1 MSKYTVTIQLADR
14 DSFVHFVDNVGP
26 VVGQLVVTVEA
37 DVEADEAVLD
47 EGVRAMESA
56 EERRKVR
63 QPRGS
68 KVNDTILAALHN
80 STLTVR
86 QLKEALEQAD
96 LSPGS
101 LSTGIAMLQKSG
113 QIERVGEGLYALA
126 GYKQAAE

>member
-1 MSKYTVTIQLADR
+1 MSKYTVTIQIADR

-26 VVGQLVVTVEA
+26 LVGQIVVTVEA
-37 DVEADEAVLD
+37 DQEAEAEAASDEPA
-47 EGVRAMESA
+47 AP
-56 EERRKVR
+56 KVR
-63 QPRGS
+63 QLRGS

-80 STLTVR
+80 STLTVK

-101 LSTGIAMLQKSG
+101 LSTGISMLQKSG

>member
-14 DSFVHFVDNVGP
+14 EHFLNFIDTVGP

-37 DVEADEAVLD
+37 DQQTADEQTPD
-47 EGVRAMESA
+47 EPAA
-56 EERRKVR
+56 PKVR
-63 QPRGS
+63 QLRGS

-80 STLTVR
+80 STLTVK

-96 LSPGS
+96 LSAGS

>member
-14 DSFVHFVDNVGP
+14 EHFLNFIDTVGP

-37 DVEADEAVLD
+37 SSSAEVELD
-47 EGVRAMESA
+47 EPAA
-56 EERRKVR
+56 PKAR
-63 QPRGS
+63 QLRGS

-80 STLTVR
+80 STLTVK

-113 QIERVGEGLYALA
+113 QIERVGEGLYALT

>member
-37 DVEADEAVLD
+37 DQEAEAEAEAEAAPDEPA
-47 EGVRAMESA
+47 AP
-56 EERRKVR
+56 KVR
-63 QPRGS
+63 QLRGS

-80 STLTVR
+80 STLTVK